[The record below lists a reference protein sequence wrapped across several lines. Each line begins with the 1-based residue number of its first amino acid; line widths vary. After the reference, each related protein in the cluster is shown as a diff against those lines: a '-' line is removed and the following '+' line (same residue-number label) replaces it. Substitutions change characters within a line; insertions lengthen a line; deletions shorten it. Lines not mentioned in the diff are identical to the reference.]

1 MYMNY
6 LTLGWF
12 KRMDAQ
18 NMRKDAIALL
28 KNASVHAAHRSADPD
43 LGESGFTDRFLL
55 DRYLNLVCAP
65 AEKRQALLGKGEY
78 LADTVRTHAFLSRLF
93 SKSHDFHIVHSAI
106 TTAIEE
112 SKNGKH

>member
-1 MYMNY
+1 MNY

-12 KRMDAQ
+12 ERMDAQ

-28 KNASVHAAHRSADPD
+28 KNASIQAARREAIA
-43 LGESGFTDRFLL
+43 ESEDNGFPDRFLL

-78 LADTVRTHAFLSRLF
+78 LAEPARTQAFLSRLF
-93 SKSHDFHIVHSAI
+93 VSKHDFEIVHSAI
-106 TTAIEE
+106 TNAIKE
-112 SKNGKH
+112 SKNGQH

>member
-1 MYMNY
+1 MYMKH

-12 KRMDAQ
+12 ERMDAQ

-28 KNASVHAAHRSADPD
+28 KNASIQAARREATA
-43 LGESGFTDRFLL
+43 ESEDNGIPDRFLL

-78 LADTVRTHAFLSRLF
+78 LADPVRTHAFLSRLF
-93 SKSHDFHIVHSAI
+93 IRNHDFKIVHSAI

-112 SKNGKH
+112 SKHG

>member
-1 MYMNY
+1 MKY

-12 KRMDAQ
+12 EHMDAQ

-28 KNASVHAAHRSADPD
+28 KNASVQAAHREANPD
-43 LGESGFTDRFLL
+43 IEASGFPDRLLL
-55 DRYLNLVCAP
+55 DRYLNLLCAP

-78 LADTVRTHAFLSRLF
+78 LADPVRTHAFLSRLF
-93 SKSHDFHIVHSAI
+93 IRNHDFKIVHSAI

-112 SKNGKH
+112 SKHG